1 MVSEASVVVATHRF
15 ADDLDELTGRHG
27 FRIESI
33 FPADAPTTAVVSAG
47 GVRLR
52 LEAVS
57 GCGTGPASLPVR
69 IRVDGTDATA
79 APHAVHLPG
88 GTVIEVHPPVTGP
101 GFVVPDAQPTL
112 TISHDDGAGG
122 APGRAG
128 MVYRDLLPDRW
139 GGRFVVSHISIPE
152 GGPVGDYVHFH
163 RLRFQVLAVQHGWVR
178 VAYEDQ
184 GEPIVMRAGDVV
196 LQPPGIRHRVLESSP
211 GLSVIELA
219 CPAVHE
225 TVADWELPLPNG
237 VGPADREWSGQRFVH
252 HVAEGAPWSPA
263 DADAVGWEVRDSG
276 IGAATRGLGGVRFL
290 RPVAGNGERSCTRT
304 AAAELT
310 MLAVMAGS
318 VTFECDGEATELRPA
333 SAVTIPPGTT
343 YRLLAPSDECELL
356 EAALPG

>member
-15 ADDLDELTGRHG
+15 ADDLDELTGEHG

-57 GCGTGPASLPVR
+57 GCGTGPASAPVR
-69 IRVDGTDATA
+69 IRVVGTDATA

-88 GTVIEVHPPVTGP
+88 GTVIEVHPPVTGS
-101 GFVVPDAQPTL
+101 GFVVPEARPTL
-112 TISHDDGAGG
+112 TISHDADGDR

-139 GGRFVVSHISIPE
+139 GGRFVASHISIPD

-211 GLSVIELA
+211 ALSVIELA

-237 VGPADREWSGQRFVH
+237 VGPVEREWSGQRFVH
-252 HVAEGAPWSPA
+252 HVADGAPWSPA
-263 DADAVGWEVRDSG
+263 PGVDGWELRDSG
-276 IGAATRGLGGVRFL
+276 VGAATGGLGGVRFL
-290 RPVAGNGERSCTRT
+290 RPVAGGGGERGGART

-310 MLAVMAGS
+310 LLAVMAGS
-318 VTFECDGEATELRPA
+318 VTFECDAERTELRPC
-333 SAVTIPPGTT
+333 SAVAIPPGTP
-343 YRLLAPSDECELL
+343 YRLMAPSSDCELL
-356 EAALPG
+356 EVALPG